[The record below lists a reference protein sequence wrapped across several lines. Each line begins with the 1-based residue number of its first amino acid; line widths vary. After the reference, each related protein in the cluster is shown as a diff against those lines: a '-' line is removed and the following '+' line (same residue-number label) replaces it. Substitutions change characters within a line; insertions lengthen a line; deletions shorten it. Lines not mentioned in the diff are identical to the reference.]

1 MLEQLFNSPFLYS
14 LSLTLVH
21 FLWQGL
27 LVAFILKSLLFIIDK
42 NKSKLRYTLA
52 TLAMLSNAL
61 LAVLTFT
68 MVYPD
73 TNAGINSYLGPIPL
87 TSLVNELTQQ
97 NALLTY
103 QELLPSILAYS
114 LPYISVLW
122 LVTIVILS
130 SKLLI
135 EIRNVNNLPMHSSIS
150 PSLALS
156 VRFDELAKQI
166 KLAKTPKLLISLK
179 AEVPMAI
186 GWLKPVV
193 LLPASMVTGL
203 NSAQLE
209 MLILHELAHI
219 RRHDY
224 LVNFLQTLIEL
235 LFFFHPC
242 VHWIGKQMRNE
253 REYCSD
259 DIAVQH
265 CGDAIAYAH
274 TLTDTAS
281 LCAKNH
287 FHTIPTMAMAA
298 SGGDLKERVLRLVD
312 HHCAPTNNTSK
323 WLAAV
328 SLLLALALLSV
339 NQLLTMPF
347 AQQLNNQFP
356 WQEQNIVSS
365 NFASKA
371 IAAMSFNDTII
382 SNQSTTLKN
391 DSIAQQL
398 LRSKDMLAL
407 DSVVEAKKAQSTS
420 ALPVSNEAGLATA
433 IVEPIAISN
442 HKKVLNTE
450 AIDKYNELA
459 TLKTQH
465 KVIGSDNEALAN
477 IEGQTQSDSRT
488 STLTPSTN
496 SDLLRAENSLLSS
509 TKHQQSATS
518 KPQAKLSLS
527 LVAAD
532 KSKTQTALLNPSRVD
547 DKQSF
552 LVNDKALNK
561 NKDAYQQLSYKQEVN
576 TLAKQNKLYQA
587 SSVVST
593 ERNIA
598 PKAIEIASSN
608 KEADQL
614 PTTYEAKLLNSINP
628 VYPNLAKRRGLEMEV
643 KVDFTIDRDGK
654 VKDINFSQQ
663 SKLIYFKSAIR
674 SAIRKWRFSPAMINN
689 RKVESKMTKIF
700 SFSLHA

>member
-1 MLEQLFNSPFLYS
+1 MIEQLFSSPFLYS

-27 LVAFILKSLLFIIDK
+27 LVAFILKSLLYIIGK

-52 TLAMLSNAL
+52 TFAMFSNAI

-73 TNAGINSYLGPIPL
+73 TSSGINSYLSPIPL

-97 NALLTY
+97 NALLSY

-114 LPYISVLW
+114 LPYLSLLW
-122 LVTIVILS
+122 LATIAILS

-135 EIRNVNNLPMHSSIS
+135 EIRNVNKLPMHSSIS

-156 VRFDELAKQI
+156 ARFDELAKQI
-166 KLAKTPKLLISLK
+166 KLTKTPRLLISLK

-193 LLPASMVTGL
+193 LLPATMVTGL
-203 NSAQLE
+203 NAAQLE

-235 LFFFHPC
+235 LFFFHPS

-328 SLLLALALLSV
+328 SLLLALALLSM

-347 AQQLNNQFP
+347 AQQLNNKFP
-356 WQEQNIVSS
+356 WQEQNNINS
-365 NFASKA
+365 NIASTA
-371 IAAMSFNDTII
+371 IAAMNFNKDNIGNRATRLN
-382 SNQSTTLKN
+382 S

-398 LRSKDMLAL
+398 LRREETFPQT
-407 DSVVEAKKAQSTS
+407 SVVELEKNQNAITLRVK
-420 ALPVSNEAGLATA
+420 NESELTTA
-433 IVEPIAISN
+433 IVEPLAISN
-442 HKKVLNTE
+442 YQDIIKTE
-450 AIDKYNELA
+450 ETAQHIQLA
-459 TLKTQH
+459 TIKSKNQ
-465 KVIGSDNEALAN
+465 IIEDDNEVLTG
-477 IEGQTQSDSRT
+477 EGMQVQSDSRAIT
-488 STLTPSTN
+488 QLT
-496 SDLLRAENSLLSS
+496 
-509 TKHQQSATS
+509 SATS
-518 KPQAKLSLS
+518 EQHIAEGSLPSTTHMQQLAITKPQGQLALPLILANKFDTQATTANSSQESNKQLS
-527 LVAAD
+527 
-532 KSKTQTALLNPSRVD
+532 
-547 DKQSF
+547 
-552 LVNDKALNK
+552 LVNDKALSSKKDSYRKLAYNQEVNK
-561 NKDAYQQLSYKQEVN
+561 LAEQSELYKASNTVKTEKSLTVKTTKIEQSKQEV
-576 TLAKQNKLYQA
+576 TQ
-587 SSVVST
+587 
-593 ERNIA
+593 I
-598 PKAIEIASSN
+598 
-608 KEADQL
+608 
-614 PTTYEAKLLNSINP
+614 PTSFEAKLLNSINP

-643 KVDFTIDRDGK
+643 KVNFIIDRNGK
-654 VKDINFSQQ
+654 VKDISFAQQ

-674 SAIRKWRFSPAMINN
+674 SAIRKWRFSPATINN

>member
-61 LAVLTFT
+61 LGVLTFT

-73 TNAGINSYLGPIPL
+73 TNAGINSYLSPIPL

-114 LPYISVLW
+114 LPYISLLW

-156 VRFDELAKQI
+156 ARFDELAKQI

-186 GWLKPVV
+186 GWIKPVV

-371 IAAMSFNDTII
+371 ISAMSFNG
-382 SNQSTTLKN
+382 SSQSTTLKS

-398 LRSKDMLAL
+398 LRSKDVLPY
-407 DSVVEAKKAQSTS
+407 DSVVEVKKDQSMST
-420 ALPVSNEAGLATA
+420 LPLNTEVGLVTA
-433 IVEPIAISN
+433 IVEPITISN
-442 HKKVLNTE
+442 YQSKIKTE
-450 AIDKYNELA
+450 EADKYNKLA
-459 TLKTQH
+459 TLKTKDQT
-465 KVIGSDNEALAN
+465 IEDNNEVLAN
-477 IEGQTQSDSRT
+477 TEGLVQNNSRAITQRPTKFDQ
-488 STLTPSTN
+488 
-496 SDLLRAENSLLSS
+496 LRAESSLSS
-509 TKHQQSATS
+509 STNIQQSATS

-527 LVAAD
+527 SVAAD
-532 KSKTQTALLNPSRVD
+532 ESKTQTALLNLSRKD

-561 NKDAYQQLSYKQEVN
+561 NKDAYQQLSYKQEVS

-587 SSVVST
+587 SSAVST
-593 ERNIA
+593 ERNIT
-598 PKAIEIASSN
+598 PKAIEIASSD
-608 KEADQL
+608 KKADQV
-614 PTTYEAKLLNSINP
+614 PTTFEAKLLNSINP

>member
-42 NKSKLRYTLA
+42 NKSKLRYTLS

-73 TNAGINSYLGPIPL
+73 TNAGINSYLSPIPL

-235 LFFFHPC
+235 LFFFHPG

-356 WQEQNIVSS
+356 WQDQNIISS
-365 NFASKA
+365 NFTSKA
-371 IAAMSFNDTII
+371 ITAMNFSE
-382 SNQSTTLKN
+382 SNQSTTLKS

-398 LRSKDMLAL
+398 LRSKDVLPY
-407 DSVVEAKKAQSTS
+407 DSVVEAKKAQSMST
-420 ALPVSNEAGLATA
+420 LPLGTQVGLVTA

-442 HKKVLNTE
+442 HQSRMNTE
-450 AIDKYNELA
+450 EADEYNKLA
-459 TLKTQH
+459 TLKAKDQTIKDNNEVLANAERLVQNNSRAITQH
-465 KVIGSDNEALAN
+465 PTK
-477 IEGQTQSDSRT
+477 
-488 STLTPSTN
+488 
-496 SDLLRAENSLLSS
+496 SDLLRAESSLSSS
-509 TKHQQSATS
+509 TKLQQSATS

-527 LVAAD
+527 SVALD
-532 KSKTQTALLNPSRVD
+532 ESKTQTALLNPPRVD

-561 NKDAYQQLSYKQEVN
+561 NKDAYQQLSYKQEVS

-587 SSVVST
+587 SSAVST

-598 PKAIEIASSN
+598 PKTNETASSN
-608 KEADQL
+608 KEADQV
-614 PTTYEAKLLNSINP
+614 PTTFEAKLLNSINP

>member
-42 NKSKLRYTLA
+42 NKSKLRYTLS

-73 TNAGINSYLGPIPL
+73 TNAGINSYLSPIPL

-166 KLAKTPKLLISLK
+166 KLTKTPKLLISLK

-235 LFFFHPC
+235 LFFFHPG

-356 WQEQNIVSS
+356 WQDQNIISS
-365 NFASKA
+365 NFTSKA
-371 IAAMSFNDTII
+371 ITAMNFSE
-382 SNQSTTLKN
+382 SNQSTTLKS

-398 LRSKDMLAL
+398 LRSKDVLPY

-420 ALPVSNEAGLATA
+420 TLPLATQVGLVTA

-442 HKKVLNTE
+442 HQSRMNTE
-450 AIDKYNELA
+450 EADEYNKLA
-459 TLKTQH
+459 TLKAKDQTIKDNNEVLANAERLVQNNSRAITQH
-465 KVIGSDNEALAN
+465 PTK
-477 IEGQTQSDSRT
+477 
-488 STLTPSTN
+488 
-496 SDLLRAENSLLSS
+496 SDLLRAESSLSSS
-509 TKHQQSATS
+509 TKLQQSATS

-527 LVAAD
+527 SVAVD
-532 KSKTQTALLNPSRVD
+532 ESKTQTALLNPPRVD

-561 NKDAYQQLSYKQEVN
+561 NKDAYQQLSYKQEVS

-587 SSVVST
+587 SSAVST

-598 PKAIEIASSN
+598 PKTNETASSN
-608 KEADQL
+608 KEADQV
-614 PTTYEAKLLNSINP
+614 PTTFEAKLLNSINP

>member
-21 FLWQGL
+21 FLWQGF

-61 LAVLTFT
+61 LAMLTFT

-73 TNAGINSYLGPIPL
+73 TNAGINSYLSPIPL

-103 QELLPSILAYS
+103 QELIPSVLAYS
-114 LPYISVLW
+114 LPYISLLW
-122 LVTIVILS
+122 LVTIIILS

-150 PSLALS
+150 PSSALS
-156 VRFDELAKQI
+156 ARFDELAKQI

-323 WLAAV
+323 WLAAA

-356 WQEQNIVSS
+356 WQEQSIVSS
-365 NFASKA
+365 NFASKTITA
-371 IAAMSFNDTII
+371 INVNQTNKD
-382 SNQSTTLKN
+382 NQSTTLLN

-398 LRSKDMLAL
+398 LRSKDSQPIN
-407 DSVVEAKKAQSTS
+407 SVKETSEHQRIST
-420 ALPVSNEAGLATA
+420 LPVNNETGFTAA

-442 HKKVLNTE
+442 DQNIIKTEATIKYNKLASIETHKKVVS
-450 AIDKYNELA
+450 D
-459 TLKTQH
+459 
-465 KVIGSDNEALAN
+465 DNEALAN
-477 IEGQTQSDSRT
+477 IEKHIQSDS
-488 STLTPSTN
+488 STGTLLPATK
-496 SDLLRAENSLLSS
+496 SDLLRANNSLSSSTNVQQLATTKPLDTLTLSS
-509 TKHQQSATS
+509 IETS
-518 KPQAKLSLS
+518 KSM
-527 LVAAD
+527 
-532 KSKTQTALLNPSRVD
+532 TQTALVNE
-547 DKQSF
+547 QSS
-552 LVNDKALNK
+552 NNK
-561 NKDAYQQLSYKQEVN
+561 KDAYRQLSYKQEVYK
-576 TLAKQNKLYQA
+576 LAEQNKRYQA
-587 SSVVST
+587 SSATSKDS
-593 ERNIA
+593 ELA
-598 PKAIEIASSN
+598 PKAIEVAPSKN
-608 KEADQL
+608 EAVKVA
-614 PTTYEAKLLNSINP
+614 TSFEAKLLNSINP

-674 SAIRKWRFSPAMINN
+674 SAIRKWRFSPAVINN
-689 RKVESKMTKIF
+689 RKVESKMSKIF